1 MCIKVLTGKK
11 SDTKYIFQ
19 RLFLEKEKGKEGVML
34 ESGTGNGSTISFQP
48 EQNGTNLS
56 PRVIKN
62 STTLPQNMNML
73 FNQVR

>member
-1 MCIKVLTGKK
+1 MCIKVLTRTK

-19 RLFLEKEKGKEGVML
+19 RLFLEKEKQKEGVML
-34 ESGTGNGSTISFQP
+34 ESGTENGSTLSFQP
-48 EQNGTNLS
+48 EQNGTTLS